1 MYKRT
6 AKLEYSLLAQLH
18 GLAYMPENFFE
29 NLAHAHTN
37 PLMDN
42 DQPNVQYPAAAGEPA
57 EIRDE
62 AMPPEVLVENNAHA
76 VPQPPAQD
84 QGELAV

>member
-29 NLAHAHTN
+29 NLAHAHAN

-42 DQPNVQYPAAAGEPA
+42 DQPNVQYPAAAGATCFTGSHLRHAPQTPA
-57 EIRDE
+57 
-62 AMPPEVLVENNAHA
+62 
-76 VPQPPAQD
+76 PARPCS
-84 QGELAV
+84 GMVT